1 MRFLLVSE
9 RSGGHVYPA
18 LVIADKIKEKKSK
31 TSNIFFFT
39 SSSIFKNYIKNKGY
53 SRLGIIFKSRNI
65 VIELLVRF
73 IESLYILFKVRP
85 DYVIGF
91 GGRDSIFLIL
101 FSRFFTNNIYIYEPN
116 AKMGKANRFLACFVK
131 IILRGIPPLDKSRKQ
146 KLIGVPLNKNIVRL
160 DKKKIKKT
168 LGFNEKPIVFCFG
181 GSQGSNFINNI
192 FFNFIQNHNQV
203 SYQIIHITGKKDYQR
218 MLQFYKKI
226 KNNKII
232 NDFCQDMAI
241 FYNIADLIISRAGA
255 ITLGEISFY
264 NIPSIIIPHPGAGGH
279 QNANACYLVKKKAAF
294 VLDQNNFDFSKFEN
308 YLQTMISDVNLRS
321 SMKHNWQ
328 KINFEVNYEEFSFD
342 FIN

>member
-1 MRFLLVSE
+1 MKFLLVSE

-18 LVIADKIKEKKSK
+18 LVIADKIKEKESK
-31 TSNIFFFT
+31 TNNIFFFT
-39 SSSIFKNYIKNKGY
+39 SSSIFENYIKNKGY

-73 IESLYILFKVRP
+73 IESFYILFKVRP

-101 FSRFFTNNIYIYEPN
+101 FSRLFTNNIDIYEPN

-131 IILRGIPPLDKSRKQ
+131 RILRGIPPLDKNRKQ
-146 KLIGVPLNKNIVRL
+146 KIIGVPLNKNIVRR
-160 DKKKIKKT
+160 DKRKIKKT
-168 LGFNEKPIVFCFG
+168 LGFDEKPIVFCFG

-192 FFNFIQNHNQV
+192 FFDFVRNHDQA
-203 SYQIIHITGKKDYQR
+203 SYQIIHITGKNDYQR

-226 KNNKII
+226 KTNKVV
-232 NDFCQDMAI
+232 NDFCQDMSI
-241 FYNIADLIISRAGA
+241 FYNIADIIISRAGA

-264 NIPSIIIPHPGAGGH
+264 NIPSIIIPYPGAGGH
-279 QNANACYLVKKKAAF
+279 QSANACYLVKKKAAF
-294 VLDQNNFDFSKFEN
+294 VLDQNNFHFFEFEN
-308 YLQTMISDVNLRS
+308 HLQTMILDVNLRS
-321 SMKHNWQ
+321 SMKQNWQ
-328 KINFEVNYEEFSFD
+328 KINLEVSYEDFSSD